1 MRRLSK
7 AALPALAAAVRP
19 PRYDRSRLAV
29 GIAHIGVGAFHR
41 CHQAEFTD
49 DMLETR
55 FGPWGVVGVNLYPPR
70 LAEMLAPQDHLFS
83 RTLRHGAS
91 AETRIIGSILRGIDI
106 EDAASAEAAVE
117 ALAAPSL
124 GVATMTV
131 TEKGYCLIPASGV
144 LDTSNPQLR
153 ADLDG
158 AGPPRTV
165 LGLLALALARR
176 RATDAPGVTLISCDN
191 VPSNGALLRSA
202 LTGFAAARSAPLAR
216 WIERNVAFP
225 CSMVDRIVP
234 ATTRDDIDGIAEQI
248 GVLDEAAV
256 IGEPFRQWVIE
267 DHFAGDRPPWD
278 RAGVQF
284 VRDAKPYETI
294 KMRVLNAAQST
305 LSHLGAMVGWEFSF
319 EAAADPVLRTLVRR
333 MLETETRSTLPDLE
347 GMEVSAY
354 IETSMARI
362 ANSAIRHRC
371 HQIGTD
377 GSQKI
382 VQRLLGPLRER
393 LAARRTADRLI
404 LAVAAWIAYVLSGAR
419 RFGGRWT
426 PSDPWAETVIALGE
440 QSSDDFAGLARAVL
454 EIRPIF
460 GTDLAAPPLAA
471 AVGAHLRGLLKG
483 DARGY
488 LAGILAG

>member
-158 AGPPRTV
+158 AEPPRTV
-165 LGLLALALARR
+165 LGLLALALERR
-176 RATDAPGVTLISCDN
+176 RATD
-191 VPSNGALLRSA
+191 
-202 LTGFAAARSAPLAR
+202 
-216 WIERNVAFP
+216 
-225 CSMVDRIVP
+225 
-234 ATTRDDIDGIAEQI
+234 
-248 GVLDEAAV
+248 
-256 IGEPFRQWVIE
+256 EP
-267 DHFAGDRPPWD
+267 
-278 RAGVQF
+278 
-284 VRDAKPYETI
+284 
-294 KMRVLNAAQST
+294 
-305 LSHLGAMVGWEFSF
+305 
-319 EAAADPVLRTLVRR
+319 
-333 MLETETRSTLPDLE
+333 
-347 GMEVSAY
+347 
-354 IETSMARI
+354 
-362 ANSAIRHRC
+362 
-371 HQIGTD
+371 
-377 GSQKI
+377 
-382 VQRLLGPLRER
+382 
-393 LAARRTADRLI
+393 
-404 LAVAAWIAYVLSGAR
+404 
-419 RFGGRWT
+419 
-426 PSDPWAETVIALGE
+426 
-440 QSSDDFAGLARAVL
+440 
-454 EIRPIF
+454 
-460 GTDLAAPPLAA
+460 
-471 AVGAHLRGLLKG
+471 
-483 DARGY
+483 
-488 LAGILAG
+488 